1 MSDKPVEKTNYL
13 DSFDEQNA
21 QALIALLSDPTTDA
35 RIRMQIIGEI
45 LEASKADTFFE
56 SMFAEGMS
64 LGDCPCCGHQNHWL
78 IPEEELNVMGWV
90 TAEKD
95 DRVPVHTN
103 DKSCS
108 EFAEACVKKKTVA

>member
-1 MSDKPVEKTNYL
+1 MSDKSDRSNYF

-21 QALIALLSDPTTDA
+21 QALIALLSDPTTDQ
-35 RIRMQIIGEI
+35 RIRMQIIAEI

-64 LGDCPCCGHQNHWL
+64 LGECPNCKHERHWL
-78 IPEEELNVMGWV
+78 IPEEDLNVYGWV
-90 TAEKD
+90 SSEKD

-103 DKSCS
+103 DQVCP
-108 EFAEACVKKKTVA
+108 EFAEACIKKVTTA